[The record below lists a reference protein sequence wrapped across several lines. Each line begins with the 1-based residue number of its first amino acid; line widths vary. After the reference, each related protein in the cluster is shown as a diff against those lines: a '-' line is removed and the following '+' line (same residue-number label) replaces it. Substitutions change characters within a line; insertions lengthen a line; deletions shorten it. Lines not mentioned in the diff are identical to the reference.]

1 MNEALGIHSHIVQD
15 PMAEKATELVRQW
28 VDDCNDAEKHP
39 LCTPVQKQE
48 KVTLP
53 TRVVAVGPADGSKL
67 PKLVETHGEEG
78 SYIALSHCWGKTQ
91 IITTTKA
98 TIASRKESIEWSL
111 LSQTFQDAITWTRR
125 LGIPY
130 IWIDSLCIV
139 QDDLQDWATESTKM
153 GTIYEHAHLTL
164 AATAA
169 PSGTLGFRSPR
180 TPPQSFHL
188 RDTPHRVSAQLQ
200 PSHDSFTRRSQADPR
215 LMPLLSRAWVYQERL
230 LSARVAHFGA
240 RELVFECQNGY
251 ACECGGISRYSG
263 LTSHNTSVK
272 QEYRDALLGA
282 RDAAYTWEAV
292 VRGYTACALSFEQD
306 RLPALSAT
314 ARRLEGLLGAYRAGL
329 WERMLPDALF
339 WKGDAYVFEHPAAA
353 LLMAGA
359 WKPGRRSGARDA
371 PPSWSWAAVE
381 GAVVNLFYHLSTSKV
396 KVVDVHTK
404 PLLLDRYGSV
414 AEGRITVVGPV
425 ARVGAE
431 VIVTDTGA
439 GKQAH
444 YMLSRDGL
452 KHEFFQDVEISEH
465 DASQA
470 LSQGL
475 FCLIGGYDH
484 KTCVTLIL
492 RPTKA
497 DAATYERVG
506 LTTEVPPEWVSLAE
520 EATITLI

>member
-1 MNEALGIHSHIVQD
+1 M
-15 PMAEKATELVRQW
+15 
-28 VDDCNDAEKHP
+28 DDCNDAEKHP

-230 LSARVAHFGA
+230 LSAR
-240 RELVFECQNGY
+240 ELVFECQNGY

-292 VRGYTACALSFEQD
+292 VRAVVRAGSAAGAVGDGAAAGGIAGGVSCRVVGADVARCAV
-306 RLPALSAT
+306 
-314 ARRLEGLLGAYRAGL
+314 LEGRRVRVRASGGGAADGRGVEAGEAVGGAGCAAEL
-329 WERMLPDALF
+329 VVGGGGGGGGEFVLPLVHQQ
-339 WKGDAYVFEHPAAA
+339 GEGGGCAYEAAA
-353 LLMAGA
+353 SRSLRVCCGRADYGRWTCCPCWCRGHRDGYWRRETGA
-359 WKPGRRSGARDA
+359 LYALKGW
-371 PPSWSWAAVE
+371 
-381 GAVVNLFYHLSTSKV
+381 TQ
-396 KVVDVHTK
+396 
-404 PLLLDRYGSV
+404 
-414 AEGRITVVGPV
+414 
-425 ARVGAE
+425 ARV
-431 VIVTDTGA
+431 
-439 GKQAH
+439 
-444 YMLSRDGL
+444 LSR
-452 KHEFFQDVEISEH
+452 
-465 DASQA
+465 
-470 LSQGL
+470 
-475 FCLIGGYDH
+475 C
-484 KTCVTLIL
+484 
-492 RPTKA
+492 
-497 DAATYERVG
+497 
-506 LTTEVPPEWVSLAE
+506 
-520 EATITLI
+520 